1 MTAPHGDF
9 IPLSS
14 PSVFDPVRFRA
25 VANKLGVLPRRLS
38 YAQKLGLVHGLDDEE
53 IDYLTKYWPL
63 LDQME
68 RCLGNDPRV
77 KFAAISAITVYQD
90 DLDGCAVVVQLEDES
105 TEALAKIERD
115 LTEACGDWNISVW
128 PLSSHKDSTS
138 LAELLDT
145 NRVLVDQD
153 DTWTHL
159 QTNSEAI
166 FSQAES
172 EESEAITDGMQ
183 ALKELA
189 GEE

>member
-1 MTAPHGDF
+1 
-9 IPLSS
+9 
-14 PSVFDPVRFRA
+14 VRFRA

-138 LAELLDT
+138 LAEL
-145 NRVLVDQD
+145 D